1 MALQSIILTKRELE
15 IMEIIWLE
23 DRTLTNKEFM
33 ALKPDTP
40 KAITQRLL
48 NTLVNKNLLNLIGF
62 SGIEFGGDI
71 TLTYSYVI
79 SSEVYYLQQL
89 VLSPS
94 MNSKKI
100 PRIVR
105 GLYKEIEHLENEK
118 IDRIQDAIRKE
129 LKKDE

>member
-1 MALQSIILTKRELE
+1 
-15 IMEIIWLE
+15 MEIIWLE